1 MSMKVTSKKIIGIFF
16 KLILTGI
23 FVVCFIL
30 LLLWHNDN
38 QKTNEVLNDIQDKVY
53 IQEEVQN
60 DSVKEQDET
69 TIKNS
74 DPYWDFVNTPFLKVD
89 FSKLT
94 KKNKEVIGW
103 IQVQNTNINYP
114 ITQTTNNEYY
124 LTHDLYRQSN
134 GGGWVFLDYRNE
146 NDFNNK
152 NSIIYAHGRE
162 NKTMFGTL
170 KNILNAEWCENKAN
184 YIVRTN
190 SIEKSQLWQVFSVY
204 KIANTNDY
212 IKTNFANDNEYLSFL
227 EFIKKRS
234 IYDFQT
240 DVLSDNKILT
250 LSTCYDDYS
259 KVVLH
264 AKLIKSY

>member
-16 KLILTGI
+16 KLILIGI

-89 FSKLT
+89 FSKLI

-162 NKTMFGTL
+162 NKTMFVTL
-170 KNILNAEWCENKAN
+170 KNISRVL
-184 YIVRTN
+184 
-190 SIEKSQLWQVFSVY
+190 
-204 KIANTNDY
+204 
-212 IKTNFANDNEYLSFL
+212 
-227 EFIKKRS
+227 RS
-234 IYDFQT
+234 TRDTTY
-240 DVLSDNKILT
+240 
-250 LSTCYDDYS
+250 
-259 KVVLH
+259 
-264 AKLIKSY
+264 